1 MIQILIADDH
11 AIVRAGLKQ
20 LIADSDDMAVTG
32 EAVDGVEALDLVAN
46 NKYDVVVL
54 DLSMPGRGGL
64 DALKQMHA
72 QHPQLPILV
81 LSMYQ
86 EEQYAVRVLKA
97 GAAGYL
103 TKASAPDELVN
114 AIRRIASGRKYIS
127 EQLAETLA
135 QDLGHAMDDE
145 PHKTLSDR
153 EYQVMSLIASGKTV
167 SEIAVQLTLSVK
179 TVSTY
184 RERILTKMRLK
195 NNAELTHYVI
205 NNKLLE

>member
-1 MIQILIADDH
+1 MVRILIVDDH
-11 AIVRAGLKQ
+11 AVVRAGLRQ
-20 LIADSDDMAVTG
+20 LIADSGDMAVTG
-32 EAVDGVEALDLVAN
+32 EAADGDEALGMVAQN
-46 NKYDVVVL
+46 QYDVVIL

-64 DALKQMHA
+64 DALKQMHSL
-72 QHPQLPILV
+72 HPQVPVLV
-81 LSMYQ
+81 LSMYP

-103 TKASAPDELVN
+103 TKSSATEELLN
-114 AIRRIASGRKYIS
+114 ALRRIASGRKYIS
-127 EQLAETLA
+127 ETLAETLA

-167 SEIAVQLTLSVK
+167 SEIAGQLTLSVK

-205 NNKLLE
+205 NNHLLE